1 MTLALAQ
8 TSAGKVPA
16 PPSYRH
22 LPANADTVRW
32 GCFSTTL
39 TPRVEI
45 DSAGI
50 VTIETLTHPAADDLE
65 RMVQG
70 DEGAESVY
78 LWTTDRKGVD
88 RRGAGSTDP
97 AVCKVGSGDGRGVHI
112 LTGPVH
118 GRGAKPGDVLELR
131 ILDCVPRPGANPDF
145 AGKSFGSN
153 AAAWWGY
160 HYNDMP
166 GGSKREVITIYRV
179 DATGDKS
186 RAKAVCNFRWGPQTD
201 PFRVTRPTIDYPGG
215 PVDHALTDFTFN
227 VLKGIRIPIRPYFG
241 TLGVAPAEADFVDSV
256 PPSHTG
262 GNVDKWPIGK
272 GAIMYSPVSVEGAL
286 VSVGDPHASQGDSEL
301 CGTAIECSLAGTF
314 QSILHKKADLAGT
327 PLQEMDRPMLETR
340 VEWVV
345 QGFSGP
351 NHLGALGATAQA
363 DIYGKPSV
371 DDAMRDA
378 FAKTRRFLTT
388 TKGLTEDDAHS
399 PMSVGVDFGIT
410 PVADRNWGAH
420 AIVPCHRE
428 EGHLL
433 GPRLIG
439 ARPPPFPNDG
449 PARGGACGGS
459 ACRKDAPG
467 TWPIYSA
474 ARAMRRPSLSP
485 MPGLLCP
492 RTDRRGPA
500 RPTAAPSPKPGA
512 GRSGRSPAV
521 AAPGMPRIRRKAPVR
536 APRAS

>member
-1 MTLALAQ
+1 M
-8 TSAGKVPA
+8 PA

-70 DEGAESVY
+70 DQGAESVY

-286 VSVGDPHASQGDSEL
+286 L
-301 CGTAIECSLAGTF
+301 
-314 QSILHKKADLAGT
+314 
-327 PLQEMDRPMLETR
+327 
-340 VEWVV
+340 
-345 QGFSGP
+345 
-351 NHLGALGATAQA
+351 
-363 DIYGKPSV
+363 
-371 DDAMRDA
+371 
-378 FAKTRRFLTT
+378 
-388 TKGLTEDDAHS
+388 
-399 PMSVGVDFGIT
+399 SVGVDFGIT
-410 PVADRNWGAH
+410 PVADGNWGVH
-420 AIVPCHRE
+420 AIVPCHRK

-439 ARPPPFPNDG
+439 ARPPPFRTMARHGGGLRRVRLPQGCPRDMADILGRPRNAPAVPVADAG
-449 PARGGACGGS
+449 PAVPA
-459 ACRKDAPG
+459 
-467 TWPIYSA
+467 
-474 ARAMRRPSLSP
+474 
-485 MPGLLCP
+485 
-492 RTDRRGPA
+492 DRQA
-500 RPTAAPSPKPGA
+500 RPCPPDCSPVPKARRRTERSVPGGRGTRHAAHPPQGPCQSPESFIKA
-512 GRSGRSPAV
+512 SG
-521 AAPGMPRIRRKAPVR
+521 
-536 APRAS
+536 